1 MKSVMKTVAAGA
13 VLALGM
19 ISASQVSA
27 ESFKTGGESERFSI
41 KASTVKA
48 AVEQLGYSVSEHK
61 DADGNPH
68 LVIEDGPSF
77 TKGMAVFMADCGSA
91 GCEDLVFYADFGPS
105 EKATTA
111 LLNEWNHPAS
121 NLRSTAF
128 RSGDADGDG
137 PVGISMVASF
147 YDDSEQTKVAWLA
160 GIFVVEVNMFGAS
173 LGHK

>member
-1 MKSVMKTVAAGA
+1 MKTVMKTVAAGA
-13 VLALGM
+13 LLAMGM
-19 ISASQVSA
+19 AYAPQVSA
-27 ESFKTGGESERFSI
+27 ETFKTGGESERFSI

-48 AVEQLGYSVSEHK
+48 AIEQLGYSVSEHK

-105 EKATTA
+105 AKATPA
-111 LLNEWNHPAS
+111 MLNEWNHPS
-121 NLRSTAF
+121 TNVRSTAF
-128 RSGDADGDG
+128 RSGDAGGDG
-137 PVGISMVASF
+137 PVGLSMAASF

-160 GIFVVEVNMFGAS
+160 GLFVVEVNMFGAS